1 MTELAVSKIQQLEQA
16 LQLHPGVAFAVLVG
30 SQRTGQPVRI
40 YDLARRMVE
49 LSGLSVC
56 TEDNP
61 EGDIE
66 IAITGLRPGEKLY
79 EELLIGMNP
88 QRTQH
93 ARIMQAHEEFLPWP
107 LLEEKLQALNMA
119 VGVNDVPMIRGFLQQ
134 LVKGYAPAGEVVD
147 WVHLAH
153 EREARASGLE

>member
-1 MTELAVSKIQQLEQA
+1 MGTGGDV
-16 LQLHPGVAFAVLVG
+16 FVLDM
-30 SQRTGQPVRI
+30 GQPVRI

-49 LSGLSVC
+49 LSGLSVRS
-56 TEDNP
+56 EDNP

-93 ARIMQAHEEFLPWP
+93 TRIMQAHEEFLPWP

-134 LVKGYAPAGEVVD
+134 LVKGYAPSGEVVD
-147 WVHLAH
+147 WVHLAN
-153 EREARASGLE
+153 EREAKAGGLE